1 MSYILEA
8 LKKSQQE
15 RELGQ
20 VPTLDA
26 SGIFIEDKQPPSHN
40 YWVFLAVGL
49 AALAVVI
56 ALYAALRGGN
66 QVEPSA
72 EDARSAAEAAQV
84 SGPAP
89 ASAPAS
95 MPPEAPRSPIAPVP
109 SGAPPGQVLIEAPPP
124 KRAAR
129 PAPLAP
135 SPLDAIEAL
144 GSTVPD
150 LGTAAG
156 PLDPASEEALLRQ
169 LQAEQD
175 ALSGIREPMDE
186 AVDPATASEPEQSPI
201 PPDLVQDIEAFKQ
214 QLRREKGIPPPES
227 ARQPVRITGDPTRLR
242 LTAQQRA
249 MVPAYLMTVHVYDE
263 DAAKR
268 FVVINGMRYREG
280 EETRE
285 GLRVE
290 QILKEGAVLSYVGNP
305 FYVSR

>member
-20 VPTLDA
+20 IPTLDA
-26 SGIFIEDKQPPSHN
+26 SGIFVEDKQPVPHN

-49 AALAVVI
+49 AALAVLI
-56 ALYAALRGGN
+56 ALYAAFRGGN
-66 QVEPSA
+66 PVEAPA
-72 EDARSAAEAAQV
+72 EDGRPAAEAAQGM
-84 SGPAP
+84 SPAP
-89 ASAPAS
+89 ISVPTA
-95 MPPEAPRSPIAPVP
+95 MPPEAPRAPIAPKP
-109 SGAPPGQVLIEAPPP
+109 GAEQQVQVLIQAPPP

-129 PAPLAP
+129 PAPVAP
-135 SPLDAIEAL
+135 KPRDAVEEGGL
-144 GSTVPD
+144 V
-150 LGTAAG
+150 GTYARPTEG
-156 PLDPASEEALLRQ
+156 PLDPATEEALLRQ

-175 ALSGIREPMDE
+175 ALSGMRAPMDE
-186 AVDPATASEPEQSPI
+186 GLGQRPERSLI
-201 PPDLVQDIEAFKQ
+201 PPDLVQDIESFKQ

-227 ARQPVRITGDPTRLR
+227 ARKRAKITGDPTRLR

-249 MVPAYLMTVHVYDE
+249 MVPAYLMTVHVYD
-263 DAAKR
+263 DDLGKR
-268 FVVINGMRYREG
+268 FVVINGMKYLEG

-305 FYVSR
+305 FYVPR